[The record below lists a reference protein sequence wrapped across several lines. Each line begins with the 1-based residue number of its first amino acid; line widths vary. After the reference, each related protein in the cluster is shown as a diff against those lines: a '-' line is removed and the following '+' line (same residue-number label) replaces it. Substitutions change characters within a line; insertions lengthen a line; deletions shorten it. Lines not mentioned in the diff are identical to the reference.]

1 MPTIDENAKTWQES
15 LAARVGG
22 AVRKARESAGLTA
35 AQLSERTRDIGYPVH
50 RIAISKIE
58 NGARAGKLDVA
69 ELVALAR
76 ALGVPPI
83 ELIYPDLPDGP
94 VEVWPGRKATSFQ
107 AVQWFSGESTAN
119 DIAPDAAPPDSNE
132 RLRLT
137 RERERVRELV
147 AGMGDAWFSDRVRS
161 DNERRLRAEEAEAI
175 WQLTTG
181 LDRLRAVRAQGG
193 SIWGAGSHDLA
204 ELEDR
209 MRRAGMVVG
218 DSDSDG
224 EEGTR

>member
-107 AVQWFSGESTAN
+107 A
-119 DIAPDAAPPDSNE
+119 
-132 RLRLT
+132 RHR
-137 RERERVRELV
+137 
-147 AGMGDAWFSDRVRS
+147 DRP
-161 DNERRLRAEEAEAI
+161 
-175 WQLTTG
+175 
-181 LDRLRAVRAQGG
+181 G
-193 SIWGAGSHDLA
+193 S
-204 ELEDR
+204 R
-209 MRRAGMVVG
+209 Q
-218 DSDSDG
+218 
-224 EEGTR
+224 